1 MVVSNKSII
10 FIVCNKAPIKLEIM
24 SKLRNKVEA
33 RLLKG
38 GFNPSSV
45 ATMMDEQFDYASS
58 KYTGVARIA
67 DVVSTLWSMN

>member
-1 MVVSNKSII
+1 
-10 FIVCNKAPIKLEIM
+10 M

-45 ATMMDEQFDYASS
+45 ATMMDEQFYYASS

>member
-1 MVVSNKSII
+1 
-10 FIVCNKAPIKLEIM
+10 M

-45 ATMMDEQFDYASS
+45 VTMMDEHFAYASS
-58 KYTGVARIA
+58 KYTGVAKIA
-67 DVVSTLWSMN
+67 DVVSTLY